1 MSSPFESPNPTP
13 APARSGTPARPRR
26 TWWIVAIALLAAAV
40 LLVVTQGATWCQA
53 RAVAAMQVSRLETA
67 ETWLSRAALLG
78 RKNPRTTLLQ
88 ARLDRKRGRFPEMFT
103 RLRAAAAEGCPR
115 SLVAA
120 EQLLAEL
127 QSGGLRPVDPRVA
140 ALFIKGEVDAD
151 EASEAYVLGCLRN
164 YEFEPAL
171 TLLSSWE
178 GDYPK
183 DPRPNFLRGRILEY
197 QRSEEKARRDYAAAS
212 EKAGG
217 VFAPAEYALARLALE
232 DQDDQGALEFF
243 RRCRKGLDVPAAAT
257 LGEAAAL
264 RRLGRPA
271 EAEALLSGREFQDR
285 ADLPQQLVELGDPVE
300 RAAAAYEAEQGRV
313 AAALEKFAEAERWLA
328 EALETNPRD
337 WKLRNVYATVL
348 SREGKA
354 QQAAAEFEK
363 VAVAEKAVA
372 SCDEL
377 LERLKKNPA
386 DVEARY
392 ELGRIFREHISE
404 GQGEAWLRSVLQ
416 YDPSHAAAKREL
428 ELLRRDNG

>member
-1 MSSPFESPNPTP
+1 ML
-13 APARSGTPARPRR
+13 
-26 TWWIVAIALLAAAV
+26 VVAAV
-40 LLVVTQGATWCQA
+40 AGMVVLVATQGVPWCQS
-53 RAVAAMQVSRLETA
+53 RAVGAMRVSRLGAA
-67 ETWLSRAALLG
+67 ETWLSRAELLG
-78 RKNPRTTLLQ
+78 PKNARTHLLQ
-88 ARLDRKRGRFPEMFT
+88 ARLDRKRGLFPQMLT
-103 RLRAAAAEGCPR
+103 RLREAAAQGCPR

-140 ALFIKGEVDAD
+140 DLFVKGEVDAD

-164 YEFEPAL
+164 YEFEPAM

-178 GDYPK
+178 ADYPK

-197 QRSEEKARRDYAAAS
+197 QRWEQKARNDYAAAS
-212 EKAGG
+212 RKAGG
-217 VFAPAEYALARLALE
+217 VYAPAEYALARLALE

-243 RRCRKGLDVPAAAT
+243 RRCKTGLDVPAAAK

-271 EAEALLSGREFQDR
+271 EAETLLSGKDFHDR
-285 ADLPQQLVELGDPVE
+285 ANLAQQLVELGDPVE
-300 RAAAAYEAEQGRV
+300 RATAAYEAEQGRV
-313 AAALEKFAEAERWLA
+313 AAALEKFADAETWLA
-328 EALETNPRD
+328 RALERNPQD

-348 SREGKA
+348 SREAKA
-354 QQAAAEFEK
+354 EQAAAEFEK
-363 VAVAEKAVA
+363 VAAAEKAVA

-404 GQGEAWLRSVLQ
+404 RQGEAWLRSVLQ
-416 YDPSHAAAKREL
+416 YDPNHAAAKREL
-428 ELLRRDNG
+428 ELPRRDNG